1 MTRPAEAARRTQRKS
16 PPFKEV
22 FNYFDDNED
31 YDATN
36 LKEVIIKVIMGMS
49 ENDPKEGRVRVLNRF
64 RGNEISYFDVF
75 FSSGLEQ
82 W

>member
-1 MTRPAEAARRTQRKS
+1 MILNIDKKKSASPFLVRKKMTRPAEAARSTQRKS

-36 LKEVIIKVIMGMS
+36 LKEVII
-49 ENDPKEGRVRVLNRF
+49 E
-64 RGNEISYFDVF
+64 
-75 FSSGLEQ
+75 SSWE
-82 W
+82 